1 MPPSRS
7 ALDSFHPR
15 TRSVHAGKGFDVGSA
30 MPTAA
35 PIHVATAY
43 SYESTEE
50 LDAVFADNSV
60 GYVYSRYGNPTVR
73 AFEHAIAAVEKT
85 EEAIAYGS
93 GMAAIHAAIVSV
105 TASGAHVL
113 ASQDLYG
120 ATHALL
126 RSMATR
132 NGIETTFVDIL
143 DLDMVRRRA
152 VETKPA
158 VIIAET
164 ISNPLI
170 RVTDIPAIAAIADE
184 VGAVS
189 IIDNTFAS
197 PVIVQPATL
206 GADLVVHSTTKFIGG
221 HGDTTGGVIAT
232 SGKHASTLREQAKL
246 LGALAS
252 PFDAWLALRGLKT
265 MHLRVRQQSENARAI
280 AEWMH
285 ADPRIDRVNYPCP
298 ATGQVPDIFVS
309 EERGG
314 LLSFEIRAASRDGV
328 FRFQDSLT
336 LCVPATT
343 LGDVY
348 SLVLYPAMSS
358 HRALSRD
365 ERHAIGIKDNLVRL
379 SAGIEDYEDI
389 RNDIDRAL
397 AVATA

>member
-1 MPPSRS
+1 MPLSRS
-7 ALDSFHPR
+7 ELDALRAR
-15 TRSVHAGKGFDVGSA
+15 TRSVHAGKDFGTGAA
-30 MPTAA
+30 MPTAS

-43 SYESTEE
+43 SYETTDE

-73 AFEHAIAAVEKT
+73 AFEHAIAAIEKT

-93 GMAAIHAAIVSV
+93 GMAAIHAAIVS
-105 TASGAHVL
+105 AAKSGDRIL

-126 RSMATR
+126 RSMSSQY
-132 NGIETTFVDIL
+132 GIETAFVDIL
-143 DLDMVRRRA
+143 DLESVRRRA
-152 VETKPA
+152 EESKPS
-158 VIIAET
+158 VILAET

-170 RVTDIPAIAAIADE
+170 RVTDIPAVAGIARD

-197 PVIVQPATL
+197 PVVVQPATL
-206 GADLVVHSTTKFIGG
+206 GADIVVHSTTKFIGG

-232 SGKHASTLREQAKL
+232 RRELAANFREGAKL
-246 LGALAS
+246 LGAIAG

-265 MHLRVRQQSENARAI
+265 MHLRVRQQSESAAAI
-280 AEWMH
+280 ARWLYD
-285 ADPRIDRVNYPCP
+285 DPRIDRVNYPCLNAARTP
-298 ATGQVPDIFVS
+298 PVFAG
-309 EERGG
+309 EAHGG
-314 LLSFEIRAASRDGV
+314 LLSFEIRSASREDI
-328 FRFQDSLT
+328 FRFQDALR

-358 HRALSRD
+358 HRALTRE
-365 ERHAIGIKDNLVRL
+365 ERQAIGIRDNLVRL
-379 SAGIEDYEDI
+379 SVGIEDVDDI
-389 RNDIDRAL
+389 RQDIDRAL
-397 AVATA
+397 DSCAC